1 LAPARWFFDNA
12 ELESGL
18 RLRRVTL
25 KVSLPRYLSFF
36 YGPRNSRWARPR
48 GPRQS
53 PPGRSFA
60 RPAGL
65 YLDPMPKA
73 YFIQWARNTARRDAV
88 LAQFQKEFDRD
99 LSNLENDTQETL
111 SALRERLFWISLVT
125 FAGIVGGSFWLVRL
139 GLSPLQ
145 RLSEAVSRVSEKD
158 FRLP

>member
-1 LAPARWFFDNA
+1 RDFCQISSPWGQVVQRSRSLGTQFFTLDFPKAEKLAPARWFFDNA

-18 RLRRVTL
+18 RLRRGTL

-111 SALRERLFWISLVT
+111 SALRE
-125 FAGIVGGSFWLVRL
+125 
-139 GLSPLQ
+139 
-145 RLSEAVSRVSEKD
+145 
-158 FRLP
+158 